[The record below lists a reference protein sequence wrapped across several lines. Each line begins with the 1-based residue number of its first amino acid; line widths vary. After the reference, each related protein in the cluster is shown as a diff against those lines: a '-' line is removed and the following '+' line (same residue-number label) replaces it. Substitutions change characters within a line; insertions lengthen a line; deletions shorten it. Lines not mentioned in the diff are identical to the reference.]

1 MFQEGEKLEPGDVIC
16 EIQTDKAVVAMEA
29 DDEAI
34 LAKILISENEGGI
47 KVCYDFYTNIIRVI

>member
-1 MFQEGEKLEPGDVIC
+1 MFQEGEKVEPGDVIC

-34 LAKILISENEGGI
+34 LAKILIQENKGGI
-47 KVCYDFYTNIIRVI
+47 KVCYVFIFQPIS